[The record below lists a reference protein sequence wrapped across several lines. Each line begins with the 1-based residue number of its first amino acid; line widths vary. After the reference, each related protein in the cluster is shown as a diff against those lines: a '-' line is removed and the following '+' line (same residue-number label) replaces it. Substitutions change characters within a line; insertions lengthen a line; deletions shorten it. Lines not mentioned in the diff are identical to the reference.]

1 MEKKLYIF
9 DLDGTL
15 VDTVV
20 DLNAGI
26 NYALN
31 KHGYPHRSVEHTAHA
46 IGNGIY
52 VTLLRSLPI
61 EDPEIAKE
69 LLSDFRAYYREHYLD
84 NSIRYRGMLNTLK
97 SLKKNGHLLAV
108 ATNKLDEIA
117 KDMINTLYPN
127 VFDLIQGDDGLTP
140 IKPDPTNIDKIIY
153 YFQIDKENAIY
164 IGDSEVDISTA
175 INANIKL
182 VLVDYGFHRGDDFL
196 KDNSGIHIKRPNQ
209 LLKIDFE

>member
-31 KHGYPHRSVEHTAHA
+31 KHGYPNRSVEHTAHA

-140 IKPDPTNIDKIIY
+140 IKPDPTNIDKIIS

-164 IGDSEVDISTA
+164 VGDSEVDISTA

-182 VLVDYGFHRGDDFL
+182 VLVDYGFHRSDDFL